1 MGYGAATVSL
11 PFVAGCGRTEIQR
24 LTSKSPSLQEP
35 GKDSGAV
42 SVSHFDAFGVDE
54 GLIRKVLSRA
64 LSRGASF
71 SEIFLQHRVSHWVG
85 MEDGEVNRAYSEVGL
100 GAGIRVIQGDTTGF
114 SFTEDLTPGA
124 LLEAADM
131 ASAVA
136 DGPSSPRSITL
147 TPRIVVSRYT
157 VETPWTE
164 VGIDRKL
171 PIVQRAEKAARNH
184 DTRIIKVTV
193 ALQDETS
200 HILIANSEGL
210 LVADER
216 PMGVLSVSC
225 VGENKGKTETGYWTF
240 AQRDGIRFLT
250 PAHIDDTGTTAARN
264 TVLLFEAVSPPVG
277 DMPVVLGPGNPGLLL
292 HEAIGHG
299 MEADFNRKGISIYA
313 NRIGKRIA
321 PEGVTIVD
329 GGTGRQRGSLNI
341 DDEGHPTE
349 ETVLVENGVLR
360 TYLHDRISAQHFK
373 APRTGSGR
381 RESYCY
387 PPVPRMRNTYMLAG
401 KESPEE
407 IIASVKKGIYAEI
420 FTNGQVMIGAGDF
433 TFYLKH
439 GRLIEDGKLT
449 HVIKDANLIGNGP
462 NVLEKVAMIGNDLK
476 HITGA
481 GYCGKDGQ
489 GVPVGFGLP
498 TLKVSG
504 ISVGGR
510 GA

>member
-1 MGYGAATVSL
+1 MSTSLDRRDLLQVMGYGAATVSL

-225 VGENKGKTETGYWTF
+225 VGENKGKTETGTGPSPSAMGF
-240 AQRDGIRFLT
+240 VFSRQLISTTREPRQRAIRCCFLKPCLRRWET
-250 PAHIDDTGTTAARN
+250 CRSSLGQEIQDCSCTRPLGTGWKR
-264 TVLLFEAVSPPVG
+264 
-277 DMPVVLGPGNPGLLL
+277 
-292 HEAIGHG
+292 
-299 MEADFNRKGISIYA
+299 ISIA
-313 NRIGKRIA
+313 
-321 PEGVTIVD
+321 
-329 GGTGRQRGSLNI
+329 RGF
-341 DDEGHPTE
+341 
-349 ETVLVENGVLR
+349 R
-360 TYLHDRISAQHFK
+360 FM
-373 APRTGSGR
+373 RTGL
-381 RESYCY
+381 E
-387 PPVPRMRNTYMLAG
+387 
-401 KESPEE
+401 KESLRR
-407 IIASVKKGIYAEI
+407 V
-420 FTNGQVMIGAGDF
+420 
-433 TFYLKH
+433 
-439 GRLIEDGKLT
+439 
-449 HVIKDANLIGNGP
+449 
-462 NVLEKVAMIGNDLK
+462 
-476 HITGA
+476 
-481 GYCGKDGQ
+481 
-489 GVPVGFGLP
+489 
-498 TLKVSG
+498 
-504 ISVGGR
+504 
-510 GA
+510 